1 MGGQAPKGTRGGA
14 RGTRDRVRGEN
25 RRKEDVKEGGCGLRA
40 ISREGLRGGW
50 LGAKKGTRQV
60 GMWPRWS
67 RMEARETRGGRSTE
81 DGEAGLVVE

>member
-60 GMWPRWS
+60 CGRDGAEWRPER
-67 RMEARETRGGRSTE
+67 RGAAAAQRRGR
-81 DGEAGLVVE
+81 LVS